1 MEKHNNLNFVLR
13 ILLMEP
19 LSPQMIGG
27 EMSASTSLG
36 LTIFIGSVIGGFYF
50 MDILR
55 RWKSVESRID
65 ELEHDMHD
73 VTSIQDAHADALQ
86 ECDQRIREKQDYDSS
101 DDVQHGKYQGWVGI
115 YTAMNRNMQITIL
128 REKYSTLQK
137 NQEWVAWDGSA
148 NASTV
153 VRDFYLG
160 NSDPDFSW
168 NIIETDTSLLCQVA
182 ETLVNGWDSVIK
194 IQITFTLPAKESLL
208 EFTEQEY
215 YNGSPTLNLALK
227 KVIDKKMVE
236 WSRILIDA

>member
-1 MEKHNNLNFVLR
+1 
-13 ILLMEP
+13 
-19 LSPQMIGG
+19 
-27 EMSASTSLG
+27 
-36 LTIFIGSVIGGFYF
+36 
-50 MDILR
+50 
-55 RWKSVESRID
+55 
-65 ELEHDMHD
+65 MHD

-168 NIIETDTSLLCQVA
+168 NIVETDTSLLFQVA